1 MNAPQRTYTAQCQLM
16 TTAADPATA
25 QAALALALPAINA
38 AVATLEASNAGL
50 QVAFQIETENGQIVL
65 QEQ

>member
-25 QAALALALPAINA
+25 QAALELALPPIYA
-38 AVATLEASNAGL
+38 AVAALEAANAGL
-50 QVAFQIETENGQIVL
+50 QLAFQIETENGQVVL
-65 QEQ
+65 QEE